1 MNCRNFPEIA
11 TRIAR
16 ADLID
21 AATLEEARA
30 HAAVC
35 GACGARLADEV
46 RLSDGLKLLAKSDAS
61 RPLNGFDETRLREV
75 FRANAASAFPARRQ
89 GFSYIRLAAG
99 IAAAVVVTFGA
110 TILWR
115 PAKVDPVGSG
125 EVVAKVTPT
134 VQIEKPSARVES
146 TQAPQGDTASPMP
159 ASIRSSRAKSR
170 GQVDR
175 SHVDGSH
182 VDARLSE
189 FTAARLEP
197 EETTEFIPTI
207 QGSNLAPLSSGQVM
221 RVIIPKSAMSYFGLP
236 VNIDQANERVAA
248 DVLMGEDGLARAI
261 RFVR

>member
-11 TRIAR
+11 TSIAR
-16 ADLID
+16 AELID

-35 GACGARLADEV
+35 EACGARLADEL
-46 RLSDGLKLLAKSDAS
+46 RLSDGLKVLAVSDES
-61 RPLNGFDETRLREV
+61 RPLKGFDEARLREL
-75 FRANAASAFPARRQ
+75 FRANAADASPARRP

-99 IAAAVVVTFGA
+99 IAAAVVVAVGA

-115 PAKVDPVGSG
+115 PTHVDPVAPG
-125 EVVAKVTPT
+125 EIVAKVTPT
-134 VQIEKPSARVES
+134 VQIEKPSARLES
-146 TQAPQGDTASPMP
+146 ARAPREDAVSPRP

-170 GQVDR
+170 GR
-175 SHVDGSH
+175 VDGSY

-189 FTAARLEP
+189 FTAASLEP

-221 RVIIPKSAMSYFGLP
+221 RVMVPKSAMSYFGLP
-236 VNIDQANERVAA
+236 VNIEQANERVAA
-248 DVLMGEDGLARAI
+248 DVLMGEDGVARAI